1 MMNIQE
7 RVAYLHGLTKGLDVD
22 GRTPEGK
29 AILHIIDVLEDMA
42 DDIQHVNVQQQ
53 ELETYMTTIDE
64 DLSDLEE
71 DFYEEFDVHGDQ
83 DFVEMQCPSCHEEV
97 SFASALLDEE
107 DSLEVTCPH
116 CGAVVYEHDGDA
128 REEERHAHRRHAQHG
143 HYIDQPGL

>member
-29 AILHIIDVLEDMA
+29 AILQIIDVLEDMA
-42 DDIQHVNVQQQ
+42 DDIQHVNRQQE

-71 DFYEEFDVHGDQ
+71 DFYEEFDVYGDQ
-83 DFVEMQCPSCHEEV
+83 DFVEMQCPACHEEV
-97 SFASALLDEE
+97 SFESALLDEAE
-107 DSLEVTCPH
+107 PLDVTCPH
-116 CGAVVYEHDGDA
+116 CGAVVYEHYGDA
-128 REEERHAHRRHAQHG
+128 REANPARHRHAQHG